1 LPRISA
7 EELASRLK
15 KAKLPAVLLVLGNEP
30 YLRDAV
36 RSQLIDALIPEP
48 ARTWA
53 VSRYSAARNETR
65 TALEQA
71 QTLPMLSPRQ
81 LIFLEDVEAVQ
92 DLAEK
97 NRDAVVALLE
107 HYFSDPAPF
116 TLLVLEATVLD
127 QRMKLGKSLAD
138 KTTVLD
144 ISQGDNLQDR
154 LESATAIARVIAK
167 EEDVLFE
174 TGAAEELAD
183 YVAADLLRLRTEIRK
198 LATYAANRKLIR
210 VQDVRAMVVSE
221 KSTTTWD
228 LADMLVSRQKAQA
241 MDLLNRLLRDGEEPL
256 QILGALTWNYRKVV
270 EASELKGVSNGYQ
283 AARALVMRPE
293 QAELALRSAR
303 KSSRA
308 QLLAGMQTLRWVDD
322 RLKQGKDEGQTVM
335 EFMIVELTRPGDSSH
350 LVNQR

>member
-15 KAKLPAVLLVLGNEP
+15 KNRPPAVLLVLGDEA

-36 RSQLIDALIPEP
+36 RSQLIEALIPEA

-53 VSRYSAARNETR
+53 VSRYSAARNETQS
-65 TALEQA
+65 ALEQA
-71 QTLPMLSPRQ
+71 QTLPMLSPSQ
-81 LIFLEDVEAVQ
+81 LIFLEEVEAIQ
-92 DLAEK
+92 DLGEK
-97 NRDAVVALLE
+97 NRDAAVALID
-107 HYFSDPAPF
+107 HYFGDPAPF
-116 TLLVLEATVLD
+116 TTLVLEATGLD
-127 QRMKLGKSLAD
+127 QRMKLGKFLCD
-138 KTTVLD
+138 KASVLE
-144 ISQGDNLQDR
+144 IGQGENLQDR

-183 YVAADLLRLRTEIRK
+183 YVAADLMRLRTEIRK
-198 LATYAANRKLIR
+198 LATYAGERKLIR
-210 VQDVRAMVVSE
+210 RQDVHAMVVSE

-241 MDLLNRLLRDGEEPL
+241 MDLLNRLLRDGEQPL

-270 EASELKGVSNGYQ
+270 EASELKGVANGYQ
-283 AARALVMRPE
+283 AARALAMRPD

-322 RLKQGKDEGQTVM
+322 RLKQGKDQGQTVM
-335 EFMIVELTRPGDSSH
+335 EFMIAELTRSETTQT
-350 LVNQR
+350 VKR